1 MGQLLEDSA
10 VFVFVVVEVA
20 FELFEDSLQL
30 DAYIPFDVGVVG
42 VELLLEGVLELAE
55 YADLMLVSLHISICV
70 V

>member
-10 VFVFVVVEVA
+10 VFVFVMVEVA

>member
-10 VFVFVVVEVA
+10 VFVFVMVEVA
-20 FELFEDSLQL
+20 FELFEDSLQF